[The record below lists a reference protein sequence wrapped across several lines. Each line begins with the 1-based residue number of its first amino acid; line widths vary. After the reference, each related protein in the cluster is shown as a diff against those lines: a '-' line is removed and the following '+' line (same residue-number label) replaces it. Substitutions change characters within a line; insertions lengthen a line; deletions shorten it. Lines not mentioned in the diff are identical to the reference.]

1 MVVVDHKR
9 VETRVEV
16 AAAAEAATEV
26 AEGVVPEGVDDP

>member
-1 MVVVDHKR
+1 MVVDHKR

-16 AAAAEAATEV
+16 AAEAATEV